1 MVARNSAKASV
12 PVAAFETEDH
22 PSLSLM
28 IHDRMRAAI
37 LSGALLPGQVLR
49 QEELAAHFR
58 TSRVPLREALQS
70 LQAEGLVVLRPR
82 RGYAVNLIEP
92 RGLHE
97 LMRLRVL
104 IESYGGYA
112 GTCART
118 RDDVAALAGILADF
132 EKLPARLTRESQRA
146 RWWSLDHAFH
156 RTLFCA
162 GGNTELAMVFDNVAA
177 KLEPY
182 LLHAAELLEGRQ
194 EAMQD
199 HQRLYALFAEG
210 DSASAAV
217 LSRRHCEALGSRF
230 AGLLQR
236 KGGFGDATMPDV
248 TDLGPAAAR
257 RRNGIK
263 G

>member
-1 MVARNSAKASV
+1 MVALHSAKASET
-12 PVAAFETEDH
+12 VAAFESEDH

-37 LSGALLPGQVLR
+37 LSGALRPGQVLR
-49 QEELAAHFR
+49 QEELATHFR

-92 RGLHE
+92 RGLHA

-112 GTCART
+112 GTSART
-118 RDDVAALAGILADF
+118 QADVTALAGILSDM
-132 EKLPARLTRESQRA
+132 ERLPARLNRDLQRV

-162 GGNTELAMVFDNVAA
+162 GGNTELGMVFDNVAA

-182 LLHAAELLEGRQ
+182 LLHAAELMDGRP
-194 EAMQD
+194 EAMED
-199 HQRLYALFAEG
+199 HRRLHALFAQG
-210 DSASAAV
+210 DPDSAAL
-217 LSRRHCEALGSRF
+217 LSRRHCEALASRF

-236 KGGFGDATMPDV
+236 QGGFGDAPMPDV

-257 RRNGIK
+257 RRNGK
-263 G
+263 